1 MHQQTGWKPVL
12 RNTMSNSLEIVSVN
26 TSSEK
31 GTAKTPR
38 PAVCVDALG
47 IQGDAHAG
55 AGNRQV
61 SLLGVESVER
71 FAAQAK
77 IAVQPGAF
85 GENLTVRGLPEG
97 DVRLLDRFEFEG
109 VELEAAQIGKQC
121 HGSGCAI
128 FQQVGKCVMPA
139 EGVFCRVVRG
149 GGLRPGQR
157 GRHLPRR
164 LRIEVITLSDR
175 AAGGVFADRSGPRIV
190 ELMRE
195 FCDARRW
202 QAEFGSALLPDDADQ
217 LGQKV
222 LAAAAAKADVVF
234 TTGGTGVGP
243 RDITPE
249 AVTPL
254 CEKLLPG
261 IMENIRLKYGA
272 ENPHAL
278 LSRSIAGVRG
288 QTQIYALPGSIRAVE
303 EYLGEILKTL
313 EHLVFMLH
321 GIDSHR

>member
-1 MHQQTGWKPVL
+1 
-12 RNTMSNSLEIVSVN
+12 MSNSLEIVSVN
-26 TSSEK
+26 TSAEK

-38 PAVCVDALG
+38 PSVYVDALG

-61 SLLGVESVER
+61 SLLAVESIER

-77 IAVQPGAF
+77 IAVQPCAF

-97 DVRLLDRFEFEG
+97 GVRLLDRFEFEG
-109 VELEAAQIGKQC
+109 VELEVAQIGKQC

-157 GRHLPRR
+157 GRHSTRR
-164 LRIEVITLSDR
+164 LRFEVITLSDR
-175 AAGGVFADRSGPRIV
+175 AATGVYADRSGPRIV
-190 ELMRE
+190 ELLRE
-195 FCDARRW
+195 FCDRQRW
-202 QAEFGSALLPDDADQ
+202 QADVETILLPDDAEQ
-217 LGQKV
+217 LRQKV
-222 LAAAAAKADVVF
+222 LAAAAKADVIF

-249 AVTPL
+249 VIMPL

-278 LSRSIAGVRG
+278 LSRSVAGVRG
-288 QTQIYALPGSIRAVE
+288 QTQIYALPGSVRAVE
-303 EYLGEILKTL
+303 EYLREILKTL
-313 EHLVFMLH
+313 EHLVFTLH
-321 GIDSHR
+321 GIESHR